1 MRASGTLM
9 KVISQDIPE
18 DIWSN
23 VSPVVF
29 ENLMHWY
36 VMSVDAKVVLIQ
48 EAHPLDVKVLSILR
62 RASEI
67 DSQKGCKETFAK
79 AKVFLRCL
87 IRLLSSCGSK
97 HKNYMAQHEL
107 IVEKAMQELV
117 DDIGDVVITFK
128 DEFFDD
134 CVNIIRCFLAIM
146 NSNSVIPKYALQS
159 VGDCWLRMPDLPLS
173 LVFIKTLL
181 TEAAKIVNTASM
193 VSDLLEDCL
202 VAFFCD
208 RSDGGLVTTS
218 NVKWN
223 QVLPFLILPKDKEQR
238 QKCLDHAVQTGHCL
252 LLYASLQQARSD
264 CLSIQDE
271 HSRLVST
278 LLDWFRHITLSET
291 NEPKVP
297 LLFKE
302 MVLLCHRQIRC
313 GASEAVVVKALL
325 DFTDALAPLHEA
337 GNRDWGILGLFSS
350 RYRPPAR
357 IKVLGL
363 SLVLYIQGCILPGP
377 RLKRNG
383 TISTESPVDAEKL
396 KGLERE
402 LESLRTKQAF
412 YGLADCIEWVLKVTR
427 EDNNSIEHLEEFLT
441 YLLCQM
447 YSDSWYQ

>member
-9 KVISQDIPE
+9 KVISQDVSE
-18 DIWSN
+18 DIWSH
-23 VSPVVF
+23 VSTVVF

-36 VMSVDAKVVLIQ
+36 VMSVDTKVVLIQ
-48 EAHPLDVKVLSILR
+48 EAHPLDVKVLSLLR
-62 RASEI
+62 HASQI
-67 DSQKGCKETFAK
+67 DSQEGCKETFAK

-117 DDIGDVVITFK
+117 DDIGHLVIIYK
-128 DEFFDD
+128 DEFFND
-134 CVNIIRCFLAIM
+134 CVNIIQCFLALS

-159 VGDCWLRMPDLPLS
+159 IGDCWLRMPDLPLS
-173 LVFIKTLL
+173 LIFIKTLL
-181 TEAAKIVNTASM
+181 TEAAKIVNAASM

-208 RSDGGLVTTS
+208 RSEGGLVTTS
-218 NVKWN
+218 NVKWS
-223 QVLPFLILPKDKEQR
+223 QVLPFLQLPKDKDKR
-238 QKCLDHAVQTGHCL
+238 QKCLDHAVQMGHCL
-252 LLYASLQQARSD
+252 LLFASLQQSRSD
-264 CLSIQDE
+264 CLSIQEE
-271 HSRLVST
+271 HSRLLST
-278 LLDWFRHITLSET
+278 LLDWFRHITLSEV

-302 MVLLCHRQIRC
+302 MVVLCHRQITC
-313 GASEAVVVKALL
+313 GAGEALVVKALV
-325 DFTDALAPLHEA
+325 DFTDALAPLHES
-337 GNRDWGILGLFSS
+337 NRDWGILGLFSS

-383 TISTESPVDAEKL
+383 MITTENPINAEKL
-396 KGLERE
+396 KGFERE
-402 LESLRTKQAF
+402 LESLRTKQAY

-427 EDNNSIEHLEEFLT
+427 EDNNSIENLKEFLT